1 VDHFCVG
8 QARINFAEHLRKKT
22 KQFYLSRAL
31 WELSFT
37 MDDNE
42 IQRKPVDPDVGH
54 DELMRA
60 SYTSS
65 SSVDDNIMNPTTTGT
80 GNGAHDPP
88 STTTTA
94 TGNKESNQ
102 CDSYKLHIRHDRKA
116 DPPGDHLVE
125 EPNDTEDTY
134 GQSVATT
141 ASESGEMPTPRVSA
155 RQDASAS
162 TDSGSKR
169 SVKFDSVE
177 VREHSLIDSTDSR
190 MPNDNS
196 STSMASGRDNP
207 TMELC
212 WEARSISIST
222 LDDYEAS
229 RASSHRS
236 ISTESMPRER
246 NPLALRAADYGEFH
260 KVRMLTA
267 PTTTSTNTPPLKD
280 DAIVL
285 PLAERRVGQV
295 ELSDLAEAPKRR
307 APGGFLRRLT
317 GRPKPTTSLS
327 HM

>member
-1 VDHFCVG
+1 
-8 QARINFAEHLRKKT
+8 
-22 KQFYLSRAL
+22 
-31 WELSFT
+31 
-37 MDDNE
+37 MDDAE

-60 SYTSS
+60 SFTSS
-65 SSVDDNIMNPTTTGT
+65 SSVDDNSMNPTSA
-80 GNGAHDPP
+80 NDPP
-88 STTTTA
+88 SIAANA
-94 TGNKESNQ
+94 TRNKQRNES
-102 CDSYKLHIRHDRKA
+102 DSENLHVRHDRKA
-116 DPPGDHLVE
+116 DPPGDHLVGK
-125 EPNDTEDTY
+125 PNDTEDRH

-141 ASESGEMPTPRVSA
+141 SSESGEMTTPLSV
-155 RQDASAS
+155 RQDASVS
-162 TDSGSKR
+162 TGSGSKR

-177 VREHSLIDSTDSR
+177 VREHSLIDSTDTQN
-190 MPNDNS
+190 PNDNS
-196 STSMASGRDNP
+196 RSMASGRNNP

-236 ISTESMPRER
+236 ISTESMPKER
-246 NPLALRAADYGEFH
+246 NPLALRAADFGEFH

-267 PTTTSTNTPPLKD
+267 PTTSVNTPAFKD
-280 DAIVL
+280 DAIALQL
-285 PLAERRVGQV
+285 PERRVGEV
-295 ELSDLAEAPKRR
+295 EVSDLAEDPKRR